1 MLTIIELTGERGSG
15 KTTIAN
21 LLGEALTP
29 ASLLFIDASPDQSLT
44 AQLAP
49 VVPTFKLG
57 SVFGPEGHVP
67 GGREAI
73 DWTFHDLTVSVGE
86 ENDLLAVGDL
96 PNDLGALERNKL
108 RYGLNRLMEAYDHII
123 IDGLH
128 PVIHSLLPLETV
140 RILHVL
146 RPEQFNNGCL
156 PPLTNGEEASQT
168 PIVHTPTL
176 LLNGYGEEPLP
187 ALLED
192 ALHEGHVQLIG
203 KIPRYATFQDCNRQM
218 PLDFQNGLLRLNIP
232 LSPG

>member
-21 LLGEALTP
+21 LLGEALAT
-29 ASLLFIDASPDQSLT
+29 ASLLFIDASADQNLT

-49 VVPTFKLG
+49 VVPTLKLET
-57 SVFGPEGHVP
+57 VFGPEGHVP

-86 ENDLLAVGDL
+86 ENDLLAVGNL
-96 PNDLGALERNKL
+96 PDDLGTIEREKL

-128 PVIHSLLPLETV
+128 PIIHGVLPPESV

-146 RPEQFNNGCL
+146 RPEQFSNGCL
-156 PPLTNGEEASQT
+156 PPLTTGEQATQAT
-168 PIVHTPTL
+168 IVHTPTL

-187 ALLED
+187 SILED
-192 ALHEGHVQLIG
+192 ALYEGHIQLIG
-203 KIPRYATFQDCNRQM
+203 KIPRYATPQDCNRNM
-218 PLDFQNGLLRLNIP
+218 PLDFHNGLLRLNIP